1 MLLGFVLFNVF
12 PQPPAPVHLTD
23 LSRTGNVLH
32 RPAIKTCAA
41 IEALGFHASQAKRT
55 MTKREKE
62 REKGKEG
69 EERQKKSKITFD
81 HLASLVLIA

>member
-55 MTKREKE
+55 TTKRQGDRE
-62 REKGKEG
+62 REKEG

>member
-55 MTKREKE
+55 TTKRERE
-62 REKGKEG
+62 RKRGRGKTEKIEN
-69 EERQKKSKITFD
+69 
-81 HLASLVLIA
+81 HLRPLG